1 MKMIGFH
8 TPKLPT
14 PLGLDLPKLQG
25 GGSCPSQFYGETH
38 DGLDVYV
45 RYRGGT
51 LRVYV
56 GNEVGDDALR
66 DGNCILE
73 ADIGPPFDGSMS
85 LTQFCTNFGVTING
99 TIPDEADPEAHHYAN
114 LTGQTTFWKANLS
127 QITIETARKIV
138 AKAWS
143 AFPNALL
150 VKPITNDKF
159 KLERLELT
167 TPERIDTLHVWLI
180 DGASLL
186 TEIDIDPED
195 GILPKSNQ
203 LQVSIGFSSWKYPA
217 PKDTRQLRQAE
228 EALGQTFFVPG
239 ERSMPNEI
247 ALATDDL
254 SLSASFPREDQVKR
268 DALASLGEI
277 ISQQLPT
284 TKLERVDLAT
294 AKPIDYIDRQ
304 LDPVIANW
312 CNSSADR
319 WVAVIREKR
328 NGPWIGVRP
337 ASQ

>member
-186 TEIDIDPED
+186 TEILRTAFCLSQISFRSQLAYQAGNIRPLKTHANYAKRKKSWAKHSLCPANAACQMRLR
-195 GILPKSNQ
+195 LPQ
-203 LQVSIGFSSWKYPA
+203 MA
-217 PKDTRQLRQAE
+217 
-228 EALGQTFFVPG
+228 
-239 ERSMPNEI
+239 
-247 ALATDDL
+247 
-254 SLSASFPREDQVKR
+254 
-268 DALASLGEI
+268 
-277 ISQQLPT
+277 
-284 TKLERVDLAT
+284 
-294 AKPIDYIDRQ
+294 
-304 LDPVIANW
+304 
-312 CNSSADR
+312 
-319 WVAVIREKR
+319 
-328 NGPWIGVRP
+328 
-337 ASQ
+337 

>member
-1 MKMIGFH
+1 MQMIGFH
-8 TPKLPT
+8 TPELPA
-14 PLGLDLPKLQG
+14 PLGLDLHKLHG

-45 RYRGGT
+45 RYRGGA

-56 GNEVGDDALR
+56 GDEPGDDALR
-66 DGNCILE
+66 GGNCILD

-85 LTQFCTNFGVTING
+85 LTQLCANFGVTVNG
-99 TIPDEADPEAHHYAN
+99 IIPDETDPDAHRYAN
-114 LTGQTTFWKANLS
+114 LTGQTTFWKAHLNR
-127 QITIETARKIV
+127 ITIETARKIV

-180 DGASLL
+180 DGPSLL
-186 TEIDIDPED
+186 TEIDVNPED
-195 GILPKSNQ
+195 GVLPNSNQ
-203 LQVSIGFSSWKYPA
+203 LQISIAFSSWQYPA
-217 PKDTRQLRQAE
+217 PKYTSQLRQAE
-228 EALGQTFFVPG
+228 EELGQTFFVPG
-239 ERSMPNEI
+239 ERNMPNEI
-247 ALATDDL
+247 ALATDGL
-254 SLSASFPREDQVKR
+254 SLSASFPTEDQIKR
-268 DALASLGEI
+268 DVLANLGRT

-284 TKLERVDLAT
+284 IKLERVDLAT
-294 AKPIDYIDRQ
+294 GKPIGYIDKQ
-304 LDPVIANW
+304 LDPVIADW
-312 CNSSADR
+312 CTSSMDR